1 MCACSYIC
9 QRLDGWDKS
18 TESQNK
24 CTDEDLG
31 CSDDARGL
39 LRKMMCSS
47 LLRSLQSAQP
57 QSQWVSDS
65 AIHSVQ
71 WQTVAACCMETGR
84 GTI

>member
-1 MCACSYIC
+1 MRACACIC

-18 TESQNK
+18 TEGQNK

-39 LRKMMCSS
+39 LRKMMCSP

-65 AIHSVQ
+65 AIH
-71 WQTVAACCMETGR
+71 
-84 GTI
+84 